1 MSHTAKW
8 LITDKS
14 DTAYKSV
21 VAFFGTADDTL
32 VKQHTDIEIGLV
44 LDKVNSLSED
54 GKSIIHAKTFENAED
69 YNTWLTEK
77 EKLPAIDKHLIYTPI

>member
-8 LITDKS
+8 SITDKS
-14 DTAYKSV
+14 DTVYESV
-21 VAFFGTADDTL
+21 AAFFGTDDDT
-32 VKQHTDIEIGLV
+32 VAKQHTDIEIDLV

-54 GKSIIHAKTFENAED
+54 GKSIIHAKTFENVED

-77 EKLPAIDKHLIYTPI
+77 AKLPEIDKHLTYTPI